1 MYCLEE
7 FPLKEALYK
16 QESARADGAAVL
28 SMNIYE
34 GAEAVS
40 SFMASNSYTMPV
52 LLDRNFG
59 TSLIYGVT
67 GIPMTFFIDGDGVIR
82 FIQRGA
88 FSNQAAMQREL
99 GKIR

>member
-1 MYCLEE
+1 
-7 FPLKEALYK
+7 
-16 QESARADGAAVL
+16 
-28 SMNIYE
+28 MNIYE

-40 SFMASNSYTMPV
+40 SFMQSHNYTIPV
-52 LLDRNFG
+52 LLDGHFG

-88 FSNQAAMQREL
+88 FSSLSAMQREL
-99 GKIR
+99 DKIR